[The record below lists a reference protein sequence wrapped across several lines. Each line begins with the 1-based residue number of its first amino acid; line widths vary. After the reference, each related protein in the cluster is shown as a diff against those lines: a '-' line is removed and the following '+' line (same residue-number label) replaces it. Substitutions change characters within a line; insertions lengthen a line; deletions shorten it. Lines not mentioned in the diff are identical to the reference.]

1 LTKSSGGLKD
11 NIMNRHSDLAARAD
25 RIRFWLVLMF
35 VSAVLWIAFAK
46 LVVPAIIESAYRGES
61 LPLLNDMI
69 EGRHVNPIS
78 YYLQKWDRLAMDYLL
93 SGLEMWLL
101 ILVISSPP
109 FLRVFRTFLGE
120 ATPVLPGKGLP
131 NGEIVRHIP
140 ELPFPQGRYAFNFF
154 SMLALVLICV
164 PLTIGAI
171 WAFPLWDDAW
181 VWLILNENSTGI
193 LGTAW
198 GDRPAVATLW
208 SLLATSEHGFWHAS
222 FVAQALTWPLL
233 GMISA
238 LLWIRLFPALRRYA
252 MVVACVAVAPIIC
265 KLQMITANIALAHLL
280 SVVLS
285 YGAFLLL
292 LRFVTTDDRFGR
304 AALAL
309 SVPMLAFAILLTEYA
324 LPVVI
329 VMFILFWSC
338 ARRAADP
345 QTKLRAWRAIVFSTL
360 IGGTAY
366 GIFFITANY
375 DARPGGWEV
384 SPFYVLTLGGADRTA
399 FTFRV
404 VEGIW
409 WSIVGSLV
417 MSMGKITLTS
427 SSGILAAAY
436 GAIIAG
442 LLFYGSRNPHHNA
455 KSRSTNAISARDV
468 LPAAMALVAG
478 LVPFVLMHR
487 IPWHTGDAIQS
498 RFELP
503 LLPITASLIVFI
515 SLSLARQRFWAVPV
529 LLLGFVAGNATFT
542 EVWSAIRE
550 RQQMPA
556 LGVALQPHVSSKD
569 GITVAAVA
577 LPERSLGPRRPYELT
592 VRLASTWPAELR
604 RKFWAFRFGGGPP
617 NYAVFNE
624 AESIFGSR
632 GDCKLP
638 QRFKWSLRYVTREGP
653 LDQLIWV
660 KPQADG
666 SITVEPYCVKGQN
679 GQPVLSQHDSD

>member
-1 LTKSSGGLKD
+1 MAKQLSTRNPAVVFFQWLWRKIG
-11 NIMNRHSDLAARAD
+11 
-25 RIRFWLVLMF
+25 RFRLLLCVMLVSTAM
-35 VSAVLWIAFAK
+35 WIACAK
-46 LVVPAIIESAYRGES
+46 LVVPPILASAYRGES
-61 LPLLNDMI
+61 LPLFNNMI
-69 EGRHVNPIS
+69 KGQHAHPIN
-78 YYLQKWDRLAMDYLL
+78 YYLEIWDRLAMDYLL
-93 SGLEMWLL
+93 RGLEIWLL
-101 ILVISSPP
+101 ILVISSPT
-109 FLRVFRTFLGE
+109 FRRVFRTFLRE
-120 ATPVLPGKGLP
+120 ATPHLPGQDLP
-131 NGEIVRHIP
+131 SGEVVHHIP
-140 ELPFPQGRYAFNFF
+140 ELPFAQGRYVFNFF

-181 VWLILNENSTGI
+181 VWLILNENGTGI

-198 GDRPAVATLW
+198 GDRPVVATLW
-208 SLLATSEHGFWHAS
+208 SLLATSEHAFWRAS

-238 LLWIRLFPALRRYA
+238 LLWIHLFPALRRYA

-292 LRFVTTDDRFGR
+292 LRFVMTDDRFGR

-329 VMFILFWSC
+329 VMVILFWSC

-345 QTKLRAWRAIVFSTL
+345 ETRLRAWRAIVFSTL

-366 GIFFITANY
+366 AIFFMIADYT
-375 DARPGGWEV
+375 ARPGGWEV
-384 SPFYVLTLGGADRTA
+384 SPFYVLTLGGADRIP

-409 WSIVGSLV
+409 WSIVGSFV

-427 SSGILAAAY
+427 NSGMMAAAY
-436 GAIIAG
+436 GTIIAG
-442 LLFYGSRNPHHNA
+442 LLFYGSRNTQHNA
-455 KSRSTNAISARDV
+455 KSRSTNTISERGA

-487 IPWHTGDAIQS
+487 IPWPPGDAIQS
-498 RFELP
+498 RYELS
-503 LLPITASLIVFI
+503 LLPITASLIVFV
-515 SLSLARQRFWAVPV
+515 SLSLVRQRFWAVPI

-542 EVWSAIRE
+542 EALSAIRE
-550 RQQMPA
+550 RQQMSA
-556 LGVALQPHVSSKD
+556 LGVALQRHVSSKD

-592 VRLASTWPAELR
+592 VRLAATWPPELR

-632 GDCKLP
+632 GDCKPP
-638 QRFKWSLRYVTREGP
+638 QEFKWSLRHVTRDGP
-653 LDQLIWV
+653 LEQLIWV

-666 SITVEPYCVKGQN
+666 SISVESYCMKEWGKTKVSRQ
-679 GQPVLSQHDSD
+679 D